1 MSKEE
6 GKVDT
11 KKVYVLQ
18 SVEGVSNY
26 TIASCCHPIPGDDVV
41 GYVNE
46 RGEVIVHKLDCP
58 TAMRLKSVDGGRLVQ
73 TRWDAS
79 SARFPAT
86 IHVEGIDRLGILQE
100 IIYIISTNMTINMRA
115 LNIRADQ
122 GVFKCDLNV
131 LIADVNVVTNLCK
144 RLKRVK
150 GVNMATRVNN

>member
-1 MSKEE
+1 M
-6 GKVDT
+6 DT
-11 KKVYVLQ
+11 KQVYVLSSQ
-18 SVEGVSNY
+18 DGVSNY

-46 RGEVIVHKLDCP
+46 SNEVIVHKLDCP

-73 TRWDAS
+73 TRWDTS

-100 IIYIISTNMTINMRA
+100 IIYIISTNMAINMRA

-131 LIADVNVVTNLCK
+131 LIADVDVVTNLCK

-150 GVNMATRVNN
+150 GVNSATRINN